1 MRCKINLGRIVI
13 IGLSD
18 ETWGKLK
25 LAEVRVK
32 LFRDHA
38 IHPFRDHS
46 SRAEIGKLSSAAE
59 ILLMV
64 LQSVQL

>member
-1 MRCKINLGRIVI
+1 MRCEIYVGRIVI
-13 IGLSD
+13 IGPSA

-46 SRAEIGKLSSAAE
+46 SRAEIGKLSGAAE
-59 ILLMV
+59 CAIIIWRAT
-64 LQSVQL
+64 Q

>member
-1 MRCKINLGRIVI
+1 MRCEIYVGRIVI
-13 IGLSD
+13 IGPSA

-38 IHPFRDHS
+38 IHPFRVHS
-46 SRAEIGKLSSAAE
+46 GRTEIGKLSSAAE

-64 LQSVQL
+64 PQRVQL